1 MSKRGYANIEVV
13 LVMLL
18 LFAVSFLIFS
28 TVSAG
33 STAFFNLSEGQ
44 KRDSQLRIGLS
55 FLDVKLKKNDVAGS
69 IHVVDH
75 PFQAGKALRI
85 RSDYEGQA
93 FQTWIYCM
101 DGGLYELF
109 LRDGMPVVHETAVP
123 VAKVDRMDIIAE
135 GSGLIRIVLA
145 LDPLSEESQQLEIGG
160 TYFLK
165 TGVS

>member
-1 MSKRGYANIEVV
+1 MNRRGYANIEVV

-69 IHVVDH
+69 IQVVAH
-75 PFQAGKALRI
+75 PFQDGKAVRI
-85 RSDYEGQA
+85 RSEYEGQA

-109 LRDGMPVVHETAVP
+109 LRDGMTPAPETAVA
-123 VAKVDRMDIIAE
+123 VARIDGMDITLE
-135 GSGLIRIVLA
+135 GNGLVRIVLA
-145 LDPLSEESQQLEIGG
+145 LDPVSEEAERLELGG
-160 TYFLK
+160 TFYLK